1 VLQFLNPIWFFA
13 CAAVI
18 IPLAIHLWNIRPGK
32 ILKVGSVSLV
42 KTASRKSRRSI
53 KLLDLPLFIIRCL
66 LLISI
71 ALLLAMPVWQKKL
84 TASKAKGWLLIPKES
99 FEECYKKLKPRI
111 DSLIAAGYEFHY
123 FNQDFAKADLKQIL
137 LHPED
142 SSSTVNNKE
151 IVNYWNLVS
160 KLDSKVPS
168 TLPVYIITP
177 NQMRYFG
184 GIKPQVALN
193 LQWQTFIPGDSTSTW
208 IENAWFNNNNSIRVI
223 QGNSKPSGTSF
234 NYLTVNSDLTSG
246 SPFIISTNNG
256 QPAISIKNSNQPP
269 VNIDTT
275 TTNIAIYTDN
285 NITDANY
292 LKAALNAAGAFIQH
306 KTIIRQYNNQEA
318 ISANQ
323 SWLFWLSEKPI
334 SNSILQKGRNILCYE
349 KGKIINS
356 NSWLTNNSSYALNP
370 EQEQKIALF
379 KLIEA
384 PNFTYSSV
392 WHDGFGHPILSLQKQ
407 PQNNIY
413 HFYNRFNPTW
423 NDLVWSNEFP
433 SWILKLVAGEITISP
448 VDKRDKRVLDQQ
460 QLLPGKVKTTREITP
475 KAIDKVN
482 ITHYFWLI
490 LVLLFLTER
499 WFAHKPN
506 LTNNG

>member
-1 VLQFLNPIWFFA
+1 MLQFLNPIWLFA

-18 IPLAIHLWNIRPGK
+18 IPVAIHLWNIRPGK

-53 KLLDLPLFIIRCL
+53 KLLDLLLFIIRCL

-71 ALLLAMPVWQKKL
+71 ALLLAIPVWQKKL
-84 TASKAKGWLLIPKES
+84 TANKAKGWLLIPKES

-111 DSLIAAGYEFHY
+111 DSLIAVGYEFHY
-123 FNQDFAKADLKQIL
+123 FNPDFAKADLKQIL
-137 LHPED
+137 LHAKD
-142 SSSTVNNKE
+142 SSSAVINKE
-151 IVNYWNLVS
+151 AINYWTLVR
-160 KLDSKVPS
+160 KLDSQVPS
-168 TLPVYIITP
+168 TLPVFIITP
-177 NQMRYFG
+177 NQMRYFRG
-184 GIKPQVALN
+184 PKPQVAIN

-234 NYLTVNSDLTSG
+234 NYLTVSSDLTSG

-256 QPAISIKNSNQPP
+256 QPAISIKNSDQSP

-275 TTNIAIYTDN
+275 TMHIAIYTDN
-285 NITDANY
+285 NITDASY
-292 LKAALNAAGAFIQH
+292 LKAALDAASAFIQH
-306 KTIIRQYNNQEA
+306 KIIIRQYNNQEA
-318 ISANQ
+318 IPANQ
-323 SWLFWLSEKPI
+323 NWLFWLSEKPI
-334 SNSILQKGRNILCYE
+334 SNSILQKSRNILGYE
-349 KGKIINS
+349 KGRIINS
-356 NSWLTNNSSYALNP
+356 SSWLTNNSNYALNP

-379 KLIEA
+379 KLIEG
-384 PNFTYSSV
+384 PNSAYSNV
-392 WHDGFGHPILSLQKQ
+392 WHDGFGHLILGLQKQ

-433 SWILKLVAGEITISP
+433 AWILKLVAGETTISP
-448 VDKRDKRVLDQQ
+448 VGKRDKRVIDQR
-460 QLLPGKVKTTREITP
+460 QLLPEKVKITRKISP
-475 KAIDKVN
+475 KTIDNVN
-482 ITHYFWLI
+482 ITHYFWLV
-490 LVLLFLTER
+490 LVLLFLAER
-499 WFAHKPN
+499 WLAHKPN